1 MKKLKKLLSIFV
13 SCLLICA
20 LTASF
25 TACEGGNE
33 NEGGGS
39 AGRETSQTDE
49 TARGE
54 AAGGDAS
61 EAEETL
67 NVLVGLSV
75 RVGQA
80 KTFGIGEA
88 YSSDNITVMATI
100 SSDGNPADY
109 DVTEDAV
116 IDSGEFDNTEPGTY
130 PIYISYTFGAKTLYT
145 FYNVTV
151 SSQILGTIAGLELA
165 YEGERQF
172 EVAAEGEAA
181 PAIDLSKLTVSKH
194 EGADANSAL
203 STPLASGDYALSYS
217 VNGGELVAVEE
228 GAVSIPVT
236 QRGVYS
242 VYAEAT
248 HTSGSETFEMSGFVT
263 FFAVDPLVSVEWNGD
278 GTKEFEYDTDAEIGA
293 DWTYTATY
301 ASGATE
307 QLGYADVETEG
318 IANDNE
324 GANTAT
330 VTYSEEQLGFDAVKN
345 DAVKTA
351 YSAVCEVVY
360 TIGENPDAGQQ
371 VTDTFTV
378 SFADTEKGW
387 GLDKDTKLPN
397 VTLSPDGTYGGTGSI
412 ISLVSSKNEAK
423 ATDKNATTEDGALS
437 FSKAVQMGTYNA
449 SKAWKIDATGYDA
462 SSVVEISVYAS
473 TSGAER
479 TIAVYDS
486 PDAAKDGFIEGT
498 QSRGFASSSVAYLT
512 TWTFAGGS
520 VYYIGSTDSAINY
533 FRIEVNVTY
542 VSGSGMTELFKVDF
556 ADTEK
561 GWGEVKDTAIPGTVY
576 VDGDGVR
583 QTAKTD
589 GVISLISEG
598 QAKFKDK
605 SATTEDGAISFT
617 KAIQMGTIGS
627 TKAWVIDLS
636 EYDASAVATIK
647 VYASTSSD
655 NNDRTIV
662 LNSSASKDSPIATS
676 VPFNA
681 GSTAYLT
688 EWEVAGGAVYYIGSA
703 DSSIN
708 YFAFDVSVT
717 SKSAVPS
724 TELFKVDFA
733 DTEKGWGEVKD
744 TAIPGTV
751 YVDGDGVRQ
760 TAKTDGVISLISEG
774 QAKFKDKSATTEDGA
789 ISFTKAIQMGTI
801 GSTKAWVIDLSEY
814 DASAVATIKVYAST
828 SSDNNDRTIVLN
840 SSASKDSPIATS
852 VPFNMGSI
860 AYLTEWEVA
869 GGAVYYIGSADSS
882 INYFAITVEVNS

>member
-75 RVGQA
+75 KVGQA

-165 YEGERQF
+165 YDGERQF

-194 EGADANSAL
+194 EGADANSAQ
-203 STPLASGDYALSYS
+203 STPLASGDYALGYS

-228 GAVSIPVT
+228 GAASIPVT

-301 ASGATE
+301 ASGATA

-378 SFADTEKGW
+378 NFSDAAWSDAAYASGGTAMPFNKPLPVGKDGVPGNEGGIVYMYGKDGNSNFYVRSASASGSAAGYANEFYMGAIELSSHIARRAIQIDLSKYDNADITVVWRADNGRGISLFTDEAVATAADAASLRESGYM
-387 GLDKDTKLPN
+387 D
-397 VTLSPDGTYGGTGSI
+397 SPDAVNIDEMLTYTFTDVAGGDIYYLGGNNNTVYIYEITIVANIEGAAAAEKVTEINAGDLEQATFTSDTDISGDGTVVITATADKSVAIDGNKKTYNGITFTQRIKLGGTGS
-412 ISLVSSKNEAK
+412 
-423 ATDKNATTEDGALS
+423 ATERSIKITTEGAATITVYALSSSGSEDRNLNLYDGNFTVMVNDQVAQGKPVDADLSELTYTVDAAGTYYLASADGGINVYYIKIVETVASAPALEDVVVNISDIDKTQFNINEKDEIAEPVDLSGDGAITAMASEGKPVKITDNEKSIDGFS
-437 FSKAVQMGTYNA
+437 FTQRLQLNGQGTATSKSLKITTEGAATITVYGMSGSSNTVRPLALYDSAYMAMGQSFDNDGNAIAKFTYTVDAAGTYFL
-449 SKAWKIDATGYDA
+449 G
-462 SSVVEISVYAS
+462 S
-473 TSGAER
+473 TSGFN
-479 TIAVYDS
+479 I
-486 PDAAKDGFIEGT
+486 
-498 QSRGFASSSVAYLT
+498 
-512 TWTFAGGS
+512 
-520 VYYIGSTDSAINY
+520 YYIAI
-533 FRIEVNVTY
+533 
-542 VSGSGMTELFKVDF
+542 
-556 ADTEK
+556 
-561 GWGEVKDTAIPGTVY
+561 
-576 VDGDGVR
+576 
-583 QTAKTD
+583 
-589 GVISLISEG
+589 
-598 QAKFKDK
+598 
-605 SATTEDGAISFT
+605 
-617 KAIQMGTIGS
+617 
-627 TKAWVIDLS
+627 
-636 EYDASAVATIK
+636 EY
-647 VYASTSSD
+647 
-655 NNDRTIV
+655 
-662 LNSSASKDSPIATS
+662 
-676 VPFNA
+676 
-681 GSTAYLT
+681 
-688 EWEVAGGAVYYIGSA
+688 
-703 DSSIN
+703 
-708 YFAFDVSVT
+708 
-717 SKSAVPS
+717 
-724 TELFKVDFA
+724 
-733 DTEKGWGEVKD
+733 
-744 TAIPGTV
+744 
-751 YVDGDGVRQ
+751 
-760 TAKTDGVISLISEG
+760 
-774 QAKFKDKSATTEDGA
+774 
-789 ISFTKAIQMGTI
+789 
-801 GSTKAWVIDLSEY
+801 
-814 DASAVATIKVYAST
+814 
-828 SSDNNDRTIVLN
+828 
-840 SSASKDSPIATS
+840 
-852 VPFNMGSI
+852 
-860 AYLTEWEVA
+860 
-869 GGAVYYIGSADSS
+869 
-882 INYFAITVEVNS
+882 